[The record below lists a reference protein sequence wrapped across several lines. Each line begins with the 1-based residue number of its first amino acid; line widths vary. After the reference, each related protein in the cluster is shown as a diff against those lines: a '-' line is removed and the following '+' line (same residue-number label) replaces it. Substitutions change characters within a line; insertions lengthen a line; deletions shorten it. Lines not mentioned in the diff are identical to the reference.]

1 MAVLATQFV
10 VLWDSHARKLIQ
22 GRETINPL
30 VMERV
35 KQSKG
40 IRSLGG
46 HILQTLTRKALP
58 IERCESR
65 AWERK
70 AATWIVRRIVLQ

>member
-1 MAVLATQFV
+1 
-10 VLWDSHARKLIQ
+10 
-22 GRETINPL
+22 
-30 VMERV
+30 MERV